1 MTDVIRGKQAES
13 AMSVRSTRP
22 MGAQGGATGASE
34 QWFERAKNVTP
45 GGVDSPVRAFK
56 GVGGT
61 PRFIQ
66 SASGAHLTDVDGN
79 RLVDYCM
86 SWGPLMFG
94 HRDAEIETAIM
105 EALAKGWTYGTA
117 APYSV
122 MLAELIVNEI
132 PCVEKIRFVNSG
144 TEAVMSALRVARG
157 ATKRN
162 KIVKFD
168 GCYHGHVDSLLIRA
182 GSGLAEMASPDSAGV
197 TPAQAGDTLVA
208 PLDDEAALETIFK
221 KHGSEIAALI
231 IEPLPANNG
240 LLPQRPEFLKF
251 LREIT
256 TRHGALL
263 IFDEVMSGFRI
274 GFGGMAEETK
284 ITPDLVTYGKVIGG
298 GFPVG
303 AYGGRKD
310 LMDLVAPQGPVYQ
323 AGTLSGNPVAMTAG
337 ITMLNKLLREKPYAS
352 LTEAT
357 QSLGKKVE
365 EIGNKIAPFPIT
377 VQSHGSK
384 FWMIC
389 GEVKNTIRHI
399 NQIPEM
405 HKVEFAKI
413 FHGLLNRG
421 FYLAPSGFEV
431 GFMATVHTPEI
442 NGAFAAAF
450 EETLKEI
457 YGN

>member
-1 MTDVIRGKQAES
+1 MQFSNE
-13 AMSVRSTRP
+13 
-22 MGAQGGATGASE
+22 E
-34 QWFERAKNVTP
+34 WFTKAKAVTP

-61 PRFIQ
+61 PRFMQ
-66 SASGAHLTDVDGN
+66 SASGATLTDVEGKKYI
-79 RLVDYCM
+79 DYCM

-94 HRDAEIETAIM
+94 HRDAEIEAAIID
-105 EALAKGWTYGTA
+105 ALAKGWTYGTA
-117 APYSV
+117 SPYSV
-122 MLAELIVNEI
+122 LLAELIVKEI

-157 ATKRN
+157 ATKRT

-197 TPAQAGDTLVA
+197 TPAQAGDTIVA
-208 PLDDEAALETIFK
+208 PLDDEQALETIFK
-221 KHGSEIAALI
+221 THGNEIAALI

-251 LREIT
+251 LREVT
-256 TRHGALL
+256 TRYGALL

-274 GFGGMAEETK
+274 GFGGMAEETG
-284 ITPDLVTYGKVIGG
+284 ITPDLITYGKIIGG

-303 AYGGRKD
+303 AYGGRKE

-337 ITMLNKLLREKPYAS
+337 ITMLKKLLNEKPFAN
-352 LTEAT
+352 LQKATE
-357 QSLGKKVE
+357 SLGKTVE
-365 EIGNKIAPFPIT
+365 KIAAKYAPYPIT

-389 GEVKNTIRHI
+389 GETKGTVRHI
-399 NQIPEM
+399 NQIPPE
-405 HKVEFAKI
+405 HKERFAGI
-413 FHGLLNRG
+413 FHGLLKRG

-431 GFMATVHTPEI
+431 GFMATVHTSEI
-442 NGAFAAAF
+442 NAAFATAF
-450 EETLKEI
+450 EDVLKEQQ
-457 YGN
+457 

>member
-1 MTDVIRGKQAES
+1 
-13 AMSVRSTRP
+13 MSNNQQPTTNNDWFTR
-22 MGAQGGATGASE
+22 ACA
-34 QWFERAKNVTP
+34 VTP

-56 GVGGT
+56 SVGGT
-61 PRFIQ
+61 PVFME
-66 SASGAHLTDVDGN
+66 SAEGAHIMDVQGKSY
-79 RLVDYCM
+79 VDYCM

-94 HRDAEIETAIM
+94 HRDAEIENAIA
-105 EALAKGWTYGTA
+105 EALKRGWTFGTA

-122 MLAELIVNEI
+122 MLAELITKNI

-157 ATKRN
+157 ATGRS

-182 GSGLAEMASPDSAGV
+182 GSGLAEMSSPDSAGV
-197 TPAQAGDTLVA
+197 TAALAGDTIVA
-208 PLDDEAALETIFK
+208 PLDDEQALEIIFK
-221 KHGSEIAALI
+221 KHGDAIAAVI

-240 LLPQRPEFLKF
+240 LLPQRPEFLKY

-256 TRHGALL
+256 IKHGALL

-274 GFGGMAEETK
+274 GFGGMAEETA

-310 LMDLVAPQGPVYQ
+310 LMDMVAPLGPVYQ

-337 ITMLNKLLREKPYAS
+337 ITMLTKLLKEKPYTKLSA
-352 LTEAT
+352 AT
-357 QSLGKKVE
+357 QSLAESTKKL
-365 EIGNKIAPFPIT
+365 KAPFPIT
-377 VQSHGSK
+377 MQWHGSK
-384 FWMIC
+384 FWMVC
-389 GEVKNTIRHI
+389 GETDGVVRSIDK
-399 NQIPEM
+399 IPAI
-405 HKVEFAKI
+405 HKAEFAKI
-413 FHGLLNRG
+413 FHGLLKRG
-421 FYLAPSGFEV
+421 FYLAPSGYEV

-442 NGAFAAAF
+442 NTSLADSI
-450 EETLKEI
+450 EEVLKEI
-457 YGN
+457 YG

>member
-1 MTDVIRGKQAES
+1 
-13 AMSVRSTRP
+13 
-22 MGAQGGATGASE
+22 
-34 QWFERAKNVTP
+34 
-45 GGVDSPVRAFK
+45 
-56 GVGGT
+56 
-61 PRFIQ
+61 
-66 SASGAHLTDVDGN
+66 
-79 RLVDYCM
+79 
-86 SWGPLMFG
+86 
-94 HRDAEIETAIM
+94 
-105 EALAKGWTYGTA
+105 
-117 APYSV
+117 
-122 MLAELIVNEI
+122 
-132 PCVEKIRFVNSG
+132 
-144 TEAVMSALRVARG
+144 
-157 ATKRN
+157 
-162 KIVKFD
+162 
-168 GCYHGHVDSLLIRA
+168 LLIRA

-221 KHGSEIAALI
+221 KHGNEIAALI

-240 LLPQRPEFLKF
+240 LLPQRPEFLTF

-256 TRHGALL
+256 SRYGALL

-274 GFGGMAEETK
+274 GFGGMAEETG

-337 ITMLNKLLREKPYAS
+337 ITMLQKLLREKPYEKLAA
-352 LTEAT
+352 AT
-357 QSLGKKVE
+357 QSLGKTVE
-365 EIGNKIAPFPIT
+365 AISKKHAPFPIT

-384 FWMIC
+384 FWMVC
-389 GEVKNTIRHI
+389 GEVNDTVRHI
-399 NQIPEM
+399 NHIPAM
-405 HKVEFAKI
+405 HKAEFAKI

-431 GFMATVHTPEI
+431 GFMATVHTKEI
-442 NGAFAAAF
+442 NDAFAAAF

-457 YGN
+457 YGS